1 MEVFV
6 QQQQA
11 IMKVKQIIM
20 AAILGGAAF
29 SISGC
34 TAILLGGGGDEMA
47 GNIRGDLVAMMEED
61 METVYNASL
70 KALNELEMDVASK
83 EINGLESKIVAYN
96 SEAKKV
102 EITLKRTEY
111 DYTKLRIRIG
121 ILGDKMQSVMIY
133 DWIKKNL

>member
-1 MEVFV
+1 
-6 QQQQA
+6 
-11 IMKVKQIIM
+11 MKVKQIIM
-20 AAILGGAAF
+20 VAILGGAAF
-29 SISGC
+29 SINGC
-34 TAILLGGGGDEMA
+34 TAILLGGGDEMA

-61 METVYNASL
+61 MKAVYNASL